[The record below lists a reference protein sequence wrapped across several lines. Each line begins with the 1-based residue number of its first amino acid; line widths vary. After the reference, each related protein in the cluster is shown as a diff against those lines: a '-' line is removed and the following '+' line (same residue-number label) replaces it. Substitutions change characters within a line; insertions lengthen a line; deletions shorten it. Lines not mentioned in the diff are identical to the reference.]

1 LKKQEFLSAKQLL
14 HADGKR
20 RGRKRE
26 RDDVYFVK
34 ALSKIQE
41 IRVTLKTAKQDGLT
55 VKQRQ
60 ALRN

>member
-1 LKKQEFLSAKQLL
+1 M